1 MIAYLKGEIVDIT
14 EDNLVLDVNNIGY
27 NVKISTSVANMLPGI
42 GNDIK
47 IYTYT
52 LVKEDAFQLYG
63 FLTKDDLEIFKKV
76 ITVNGI
82 GPKGALAILSVMSA
96 DDLRFAIIAGD
107 AKAISKAPGIGTK
120 TAERL
125 ILDLRDKVSIED
137 VFDGAMSGKANNDM
151 TNDNINGDKNEAI
164 EALVAL
170 GYSASDALQAIK
182 KVKITDDMD
191 AEKILK
197 QALKKISFL

>member
-14 EDNLVLDVNNIGY
+14 EDCLILEVNHIGY
-27 NVKISTSVANMLPGI
+27 NVRISTNVANMLPGI

-47 IYTYT
+47 IYTFT

-63 FLTKDDLEIFKKV
+63 FLTKDDLDIFKKV

-82 GPKGALAILSVMSA
+82 GPKGALAILSVMNA
-96 DDLRFAIIAGD
+96 DELRFAIIAGD
-107 AKAISKAPGIGTK
+107 AKAIAKAPGIGTK

-125 ILDLRDKVSIED
+125 ILDLKDKISIED
-137 VFDGAMSGKANNDM
+137 VFDGDISKNKNAVNDEI
-151 TNDNINGDKNEAI
+151 NDAKNESI

-170 GYSASDALQAIK
+170 GYSASDALKAIK

-191 AEKILK
+191 AEIILK
-197 QALKKISFL
+197 QALKKISLL

>member
-1 MIAYLKGEIVDIT
+1 MIAYLKGEIVSVT
-14 EDNLVLDVNNIGY
+14 EDNLVIDVNNIGY
-27 NVKISTSVANMLPGI
+27 NVKISGSVANTLPGV
-42 GNDIK
+42 GNIVK

-82 GPKGALAILSVMSA
+82 GPKGALAILSIMSA

-107 AKAISKAPGIGTK
+107 AKAISKAPGIGVK

-125 ILDLRDKVSIED
+125 ILDLRDKVSIEET
-137 VFDGAMSGKANNDM
+137 FDHAFQHPDKSHAGGND
-151 TNDNINGDKNEAI
+151 TLSRVKNDAV

-170 GYSASDALQAIK
+170 GYTASDALQAVK
-182 KVKITDDMD
+182 KVDITEDMD
-191 AEKILK
+191 TEQLLK
-197 QALKKISFL
+197 QALKQMF